1 MIIKHFDKLTP
12 YELYEILKIR
22 SSIFLIE
29 QNCLYLDLDDKDR
42 CSYHLFKMDEEGE
55 IIAYLRIVDK
65 GINFPNVSIGRVATV
80 KNMRNKGIAKDMIEY
95 AINFILKTES
105 IIEISAQAHLIDFY
119 KSLGFKEN
127 GTIYKRD
134 DIDHINMIFNSGTI
148 L

>member
-1 MIIKHFDKLTP
+1 MIIKHFDELTP

-29 QNCLYLDLDDKDR
+29 QNCLYLDFDDKDR
-42 CSYHLFKMDEEGE
+42 YSHHLFQMDKDGG

-65 GINFPNVSIGRVATV
+65 GINFQNVSIGRVATV

-95 AINFILKTES
+95 AIKFILKTES
-105 IIEISAQAHLIDFY
+105 TIEISAQAYLIDFY
-119 KSLGFKEN
+119 KNLGFKEN

-134 DIDHINMIFNSGTI
+134 DIDHINMVYNS
-148 L
+148 